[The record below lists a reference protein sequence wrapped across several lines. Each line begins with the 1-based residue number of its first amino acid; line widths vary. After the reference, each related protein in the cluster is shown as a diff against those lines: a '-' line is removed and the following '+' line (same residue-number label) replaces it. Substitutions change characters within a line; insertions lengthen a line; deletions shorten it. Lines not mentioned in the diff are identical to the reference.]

1 MGFLFSLERV
11 RGDAIP
17 TLNAFPILRDEIMR
31 ELRACPAI
39 VAGSVYG
46 SSMRGD
52 VSTRSDMDMFLVYE
66 TAERNR
72 VSHMLRRLGDRA
84 RSVHISL
91 HASIHSVDAAART
104 DRYGPSF
111 RETWERMRTKGLLIG
126 EPECYYR
133 ALFPYDVQ
141 SEMSNKIHRYVGKV
155 RRQQRQFAELPRT
168 RGWLDR
174 QLERWYADSVR
185 PAHVYVN
192 VARWLLLWRD
202 GTLGDDG
209 KHSVTRR
216 LLASSEFT
224 SVHETFEGI
233 RDLDGGYNQLLR
245 KMRRG
250 EISGAEYSHGVRTL
264 LNALLP
270 ANVFLLTE
278 AHRLTV
284 GNLNPIVIAA

>member
-11 RGDAIP
+11 RNDAIP
-17 TLNAFPILRDEIMR
+17 TLSAFPILRDEIMR
-31 ELRACPAI
+31 ELRSFPAI

-72 VSHMLRRLGDRA
+72 VSQMLRRLSDRA

-111 RETWERMRTKGLLIG
+111 RETWNRMRTAGLLIG

-141 SEMSNKIHRYVGKV
+141 TEMSNKIYRYVGKV
-155 RRQQRQFAELPRT
+155 RRQQRQFAGLPRS

-174 QLERWYADSVR
+174 QLERWYVDSVR
-185 PAHVYVN
+185 PAHVHVN

-216 LLASSEFT
+216 LLASGEFA
-224 SVHETFEGI
+224 SIHETFESV
-233 RDLDGGYNQLLR
+233 RDLDAGYNRLLR

-250 EISGAEYSHGVRTL
+250 EISGAEYTYGVRAL

-270 ANVFLLTE
+270 ANVFLLSE
-278 AHRLTV
+278 AHRITT
-284 GNLNPIVIAA
+284 GNLRPIHVAA